1 MSSSVKTQVKFQVI
15 GGSIVSSSQLGSES
29 DQKAS
34 LYQTNSDYHL
44 VISPPFKQ
52 ISDMVRL
59 SIDETEQ
66 LVFNNRKLIEN
77 LTKVT
82 QLFMGGQ
89 GSSTKG

>member
-1 MSSSVKTQVKFQVI
+1 MSSSVKIQVKFQVI

-52 ISDMVRL
+52 I
-59 SIDETEQ
+59 
-66 LVFNNRKLIEN
+66 
-77 LTKVT
+77 
-82 QLFMGGQ
+82 
-89 GSSTKG
+89 